1 MARSRR
7 RSGDALLALGA
18 ATSAASALRKGWTAR
33 FIARFATT
41 ALRRGVRSGSRGWL
55 YAGAAAS
62 GLRVLHMVV
71 GRREDILRIK
81 LKPGQGLEI
90 REIARS
96 K

>member
-1 MARSRR
+1 MARSSRR
-7 RSGDALLALGA
+7 GGDTLLALGA
-18 ATSAASALRKGWTAR
+18 AASAASVLRRGWSAR
-33 FIARFATT
+33 LIARFATT

-62 GLRVLHMVV
+62 GLRVLHLAV

-96 K
+96 R

>member
-1 MARSRR
+1 MARSGRR
-7 RSGDALLALGA
+7 RDTLVTLGA
-18 ATSAASALRKGWTAR
+18 AASAASVLRKGWSAR
-33 FIARFATT
+33 LIARFATT
-41 ALRRGVRSGSRGWL
+41 ALRRGMHSGSRGWL

-62 GLRVLHMVV
+62 GLRVLHMAV

-90 REIARS
+90 REIART